1 MTDALID
8 RATFEELEH
17 AAGPEFV
24 RELVGTLLVEAP
36 LMLDEMRTALGER
49 SVERLRRAA
58 HSLKS
63 NGMTFGALELA
74 ASARDLEVR
83 AAEIVASGDATPLDA
98 LAQRYAAAAT
108 ALAELTRE

>member
-1 MTDALID
+1 MTPPTIDA
-8 RATFEELEH
+8 ATFDELKTT
-17 AAGPEFV
+17 AGADFV
-24 RELVGTLLVEAP
+24 RELVDTLLVEAP
-36 LMLDEMRTALGER
+36 LMLDEMRTALGEH
-49 SVERLRRAA
+49 SVERFRRAA

-63 NGMTFGALELA
+63 NGMTFGAIELA

-83 AAEIVASGDATPLDA
+83 AAEIVASGDDKPLDA

>member
-1 MTDALID
+1 
-8 RATFEELEH
+8 
-17 AAGPEFV
+17 
-24 RELVGTLLVEAP
+24 
-36 LMLDEMRTALGER
+36 
-49 SVERLRRAA
+49 
-58 HSLKS
+58 
-63 NGMTFGALELA
+63 MTFGALELA

>member
-1 MTDALID
+1 MTPPTID
-8 RATFEELEH
+8 TATFDELKTT
-17 AAGPEFV
+17 AGADFV
-24 RELVGTLLVEAP
+24 RELVDTLLVEAP
-36 LMLDEMRTALGER
+36 LMLDEMRTALSER

>member
-1 MTDALID
+1 MTPPTID
-8 RATFEELEH
+8 TATFDELKTT
-17 AAGPEFV
+17 AGADFV
-24 RELVGTLLVEAP
+24 RELVDTLLVEAP

-83 AAEIVASGDATPLDA
+83 AAEIVASGDPTPLDA
-98 LAQRYAAAAT
+98 LAQRYAAAAA

>member
-17 AAGPEFV
+17 AAGPEVV

-36 LMLDEMRTALGER
+36 LMLDELRAALAAGN
-49 SVERLRRAA
+49 VERFRRAA

-63 NGMTFGALELA
+63 NSLTFGARLLGA
-74 ASARDLEVR
+74 TARDLEVR
-83 AAEIVASGDATPLDA
+83 AADVVSARDTQPVEA
-98 LAQRYAAAAT
+98 LAREYAAAAA
-108 ALAELTRE
+108 ALADLTRG